1 MQNSRK
7 GGVSIMTKNNYQE
20 PEMKIRKYSLPV
32 SEYITT
38 SDMKSDDDIGDGD
51 DHGNIFG

>member
-1 MQNSRK
+1 MIR
-7 GGVSIMTKNNYQE
+7 NYQE

-38 SDMKSDDDIGDGD
+38 SEINTNPDLGDGD